1 MKKFM
6 FIGAAV
12 LAMFTA
18 TGFTA
23 PAGYPAESMYLTT
36 TSKVDAEYTTCKF
49 NCKDFSGLE
58 LSGIVEVNLVKSD
71 SYKVEITLPN
81 ALKEYLQVYVN
92 NGVLKI
98 GWNKNIPNKLQKE
111 LGNWTCKAEIA
122 MPELRKL
129 DMSGIT
135 SLKCDDTFN
144 LGEKDFSLDLSG
156 ISKIKALSVNAKKL
170 DAEVSGMSS
179 CKIAG
184 NFSEEVEL
192 ELSGTSKNSFKI
204 NTGKLDA
211 DISGTTQT
219 KIEGNFKSVELE
231 ASGTSEVNLSGKIGT
246 LEVDASGITKVKAM
260 DAETEDAILETS
272 GTANC
277 SVNVTRSIMI
287 KDATGMSEINYK
299 APKDL
304 GVMIKSVGRMA
315 SVNRVN

>member
-6 FIGAAV
+6 FIGAAA

-36 TSKVDAEYTTCKF
+36 TSKVDAEYTKCKF

-81 ALKEYLQVYVN
+81 VLKEYLQVWVN

-98 GWNKNIPNKLQKE
+98 GWNKNIPSKLQKE

-122 MPELRKL
+122 MPKLRKL
-129 DMSGIT
+129 EMSGAT
-135 SLKCDDTFN
+135 SLKCDDTFD
-144 LGEKDFSLDLSG
+144 LGREEISLDLSG
-156 ISKIKALSVNAKKL
+156 ASKIKSLNVNAEKL
-170 DAEVSGMSS
+170 DAEISGACSY
-179 CKIAG
+179 KLTG
-184 NFSEEVEL
+184 NFNEAEL
-192 ELSGTSKNSFKI
+192 DLSGAASGSFKI
-204 NTGKLDA
+204 NA
-211 DISGTTQT
+211 DKAEVDVSGAAKTNMDGNFG
-219 KIEGNFKSVELE
+219 KIEVD
-231 ASGTSEVNLSGKIGT
+231 ASGACILNLNGKVGK
-246 LEVDASGITKVKAM
+246 LEVDASGASNVKAM
-260 DAETEDAILETS
+260 DAEIEDALLETS

-277 SVNVTRSIMI
+277 SVNVTNSLMI
-287 KDATGMSEINYK
+287 EDATGASHINYK
-299 APKDL
+299 APKNL
-304 GVMIKSVGRMA
+304 GVMTKSIGRMA